1 MELWVWLIIGG
12 LVSSVIGLVIKLK
25 LMRKSAR
32 EIRCAFQER
41 LDTDTNTLID
51 ISSRDRAMRSLAQGI
66 NAQLRRLRRE
76 RQRYQQG
83 DAELKE
89 AVTNIAHDLRTPL
102 TAISG
107 YLQLLQQE
115 EKSVRAARYLS
126 LIENRIDALK
136 SLTEELFDYSI
147 LISERELKCER
158 VLINAVLEESLA
170 AAYSAFKQRGIQPQ
184 ISITEH
190 RVERQMDQAALSR
203 IFENIIANAI
213 KYSDGDFSVSMGND
227 GIITFAN
234 AASGLDVIA
243 AGRLFDR
250 FYTVETGRGST
261 GLGLSIAK
269 LLSER
274 MGGRIGAKYDDGRLV
289 ISLSFD
295 HLC

>member
-51 ISSRDRAMRSLAQGI
+51 ISIRDRAMRSLAQGI

-126 LIENRIDALK
+126 LIENRIDALR
-136 SLTEELFDYSI
+136 SLTEELFGYSI
-147 LISERELKCER
+147 LIWERELKCER
-158 VLINAVLEESLA
+158 VVINAVLEESLA

-213 KYSDGDFSVSMGND
+213 KYSDGDFSVSMGKD

-269 LLSER
+269 LFSER

>member
-115 EKSVRAARYLS
+115 EKSIQAARYLS

-136 SLTEELFDYSI
+136 SLTEELFGYSI
-147 LISERELKCER
+147 LIWERELKCER
-158 VLINAVLEESLA
+158 VVINAVLEESLA
-170 AAYSAFKQRGIQPQ
+170 AAYSAFRQRGIQPQ

-213 KYSDGDFSVSMGND
+213 KYSDGDFSVSMGKD